1 MENCAPANNLLA
13 LGRKLVEEL
22 KLESSQDT
30 LGRWMAHYIAE
41 LITDVESASGDE
53 KATAE
58 HKCFE
63 AILELWKHRS
73 MLPDGKRP
81 FEELEPVLRA
91 IQSLDPEHNK
101 VRYYNSFRPNNG
113 KTADSIEQEKWL
125 NLADGLDDSAKL
137 LIGYCLSQAASVSL
151 DKSQEWVKLAE
162 NIEEDSS
169 PEIAIRFLYGEDG
182 NSDPDEKDR
191 ELLNKKI
198 QQLRDFLTISDE
210 LMKDLKG
217 RLKALPEIISNKEDE
232 F

>member
-1 MENCAPANNLLA
+1 VENSAPANNLLA
-13 LGRKLVEEL
+13 LGRNLVEEL
-22 KLESSQDT
+22 KLEGSQDT

-81 FEELEPVLRA
+81 FEEVEPVLRT
-91 IQSLDPEHNK
+91 IQSLDPKHNK
-101 VRYYNSFRPNNG
+101 VRYYNSCRPYNG
-113 KTADSIEQEKWL
+113 KTADSIEQKKWL

-162 NIEEDSS
+162 DIEEDSS

-182 NSDPDEKDR
+182 NSDPDKKDR
-191 ELLNKKI
+191 ELLNKKV

-210 LMKDLKG
+210 LMKDLEG
-217 RLKALPEIISNKEDE
+217 RLKALPEINFNKEDE